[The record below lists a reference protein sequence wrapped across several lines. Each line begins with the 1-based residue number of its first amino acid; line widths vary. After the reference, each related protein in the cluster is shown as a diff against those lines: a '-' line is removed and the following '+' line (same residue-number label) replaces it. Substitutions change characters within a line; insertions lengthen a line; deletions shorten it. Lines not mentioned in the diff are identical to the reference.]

1 MNDTFFHAVLVGVFL
16 AFTVIRAYYHRKAAK
31 HMGSAEYKE
40 GRRLKVLRAIT
51 GIPMIL
57 ALLAYIVQPNVLAW
71 ARLPLPEWT
80 KWVGVALGLA
90 SLPLIWWVQWALDVN
105 FSVVLHVRDEHTLVT
120 HGPYRWVRH
129 PMYTVLYVWIISLFL
144 LSQNAVIGAGFLI
157 PLTVILTTRL
167 KNEEAAM
174 IEKFG
179 EEYRRYMQ
187 QTGRFL
193 PRFGA

>member
-16 AFTVIRAYYHRKAAK
+16 AFTGIRAYYHRKATK
-31 HMGSAEYKE
+31 QMGNAEYKE
-40 GRRLKVLRAIT
+40 GRRLQALRMVF

-57 ALLAYIVQPNVLAW
+57 ALLAYIVQPATLAW
-71 ARLPLPEWT
+71 AKVALAQWT
-80 KWVGVALGLA
+80 QWVGVALGLA

-129 PMYTVLYVWIISLFL
+129 PMYTVLYVWIIALFL
-144 LSQNAVIGAGFLI
+144 LSQNMVIGAGFLI
-157 PLTVILTTRL
+157 PLTVIVITRL

-179 EEYRRYMQ
+179 DEYRRYMA

-193 PRFGA
+193 PRFGI

>member
-1 MNDTFFHAVLVGVFL
+1 MNDSFFHAVLVAVFL
-16 AFTVIRAYYHRKAAK
+16 AFTAIRAYYYRKATRQ
-31 HMGSAEYKE
+31 MGNVAYKE
-40 GRRLKVLRAIT
+40 GRRLQVLRALF
-51 GIPMIL
+51 GIPTII
-57 ALLAYIVQPNVLAW
+57 ALLTYIVQPNALAW
-71 ARLPLPEWT
+71 AKLALPEWT
-80 KWVGVALGLA
+80 QWVGVALGLA

-129 PMYTVLYVWIISLFL
+129 PMYTVLYVWIVSLFL
-144 LSQNAVIGAGFLI
+144 LSQNAVIGAGFLV
-157 PLTVILTTRL
+157 PLTVILITRL

-179 EEYRRYMQ
+179 EEYRQYMA

-193 PRFGA
+193 PRLGV

>member
-1 MNDTFFHAVLVGVFL
+1 MNDTFFHAVLVAVFL
-16 AFTVIRAYYHRKAAK
+16 AFTAIRAYYYRKATRQ
-31 HMGSAEYKE
+31 MGNVAYKE
-40 GRRLKVLRAIT
+40 GRRLQVLRALF
-51 GIPMIL
+51 GIPTII
-57 ALLAYIVQPNVLAW
+57 ALLTYIVQPNALAW
-71 ARLPLPEWT
+71 AKLALPEWT
-80 KWVGVALGLA
+80 QWVGVALGLA

-129 PMYTVLYVWIISLFL
+129 PMYTVLYVWIVSLFL
-144 LSQNAVIGAGFLI
+144 LSQNAVIGAGFLV
-157 PLTVILTTRL
+157 PLTVILITRL

-179 EEYRRYMQ
+179 EEYRQYMA

-193 PRFGA
+193 PRLGV